1 MAREFYFSMRLNKEE
16 LKELHSLS
24 RRRGMG
30 KAEVVRTLIR
40 ESDLIPNLPDSYVA
54 RLSRIAKGK
63 RTSSLSSLITQAIT
77 RMYGAF

>member
-1 MAREFYFSMRLNKEE
+1 MAREFFFTMRLDKEE
-16 LKELHSLS
+16 LKELQKLS

-30 KAEVVRTLIR
+30 KAEALRTLIR
-40 ESDLIPNLPDSYVA
+40 ESDLIPNLPDIYVE

-63 RTSSLSSLITQAIT
+63 RTSSLSSLITQAVV